1 MDAESSD
8 SELQGF
14 IADLLEAPGPAD
26 WRCMD
31 PDHAAPCAL
40 CSAAPAAS
48 AEAHYLLVGATAAD
62 NGVKTLRRLLCC
74 TPEWRDAAARR
85 ATADAWAAS
94 GDAAL
99 QGLAPAVRAGAASE
113 LRRAH
118 LLALCRRWRLGSN
131 LWQRRGSKR
140 AAPATADAPPLPL
153 ALPAAAQPLAPA
165 PQFSMFAPS
174 SAAAFGAWLRTL
186 LPQLLAVNGTGTG
199 ERARAAALATR
210 HASHCAPAHAAEFRW
225 VAATCADVGA
235 VLRAHADAA
244 RRWRSAASACA
255 SGAAPAWASLPPEGC
270 GLEALARTADRTFL
284 AALPALPP
292 DAPRAELVA
301 SQELRDG
308 MVLGGDLDARVLAAL
323 EHMKAAPLVEYLA
336 ALAGALLVTS
346 LTCAASCLSPP
357 PAEVNDGW
365 EEAMQDMMVQY
376 TARAAWMDDL
386 WAAHGG
392 GGDGWSVA
400 PRPLLFS
407 MSGAARLLQSHVD
420 ATQAA
425 AMRMEAAAAVT
436 LAGAG
441 AAPALAAAAAW

>member
-1 MDAESSD
+1 
-8 SELQGF
+8 
-14 IADLLEAPGPAD
+14 
-26 WRCMD
+26 
-31 PDHAAPCAL
+31 
-40 CSAAPAAS
+40 
-48 AEAHYLLVGATAAD
+48 
-62 NGVKTLRRLLCC
+62 
-74 TPEWRDAAARR
+74 
-85 ATADAWAAS
+85 
-94 GDAAL
+94 
-99 QGLAPAVRAGAASE
+99 
-113 LRRAH
+113 
-118 LLALCRRWRLGSN
+118 
-131 LWQRRGSKR
+131 
-140 AAPATADAPPLPL
+140 
-153 ALPAAAQPLAPA
+153 
-165 PQFSMFAPS
+165 
-174 SAAAFGAWLRTL
+174 
-186 LPQLLAVNGTGTG
+186 
-199 ERARAAALATR
+199 
-210 HASHCAPAHAAEFRW
+210 
-225 VAATCADVGA
+225 
-235 VLRAHADAA
+235 
-244 RRWRSAASACA
+244 
-255 SGAAPAWASLPPEGC
+255 
-270 GLEALARTADRTFL
+270 
-284 AALPALPP
+284 
-292 DAPRAELVA
+292 
-301 SQELRDG
+301 

-441 AAPALAAAAAW
+441 AAPALAGAAAVARRR